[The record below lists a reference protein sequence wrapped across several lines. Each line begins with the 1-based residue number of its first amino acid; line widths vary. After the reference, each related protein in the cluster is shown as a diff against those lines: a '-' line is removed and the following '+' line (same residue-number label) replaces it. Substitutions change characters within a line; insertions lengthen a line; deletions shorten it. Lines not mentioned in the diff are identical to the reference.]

1 MSLKEGEKLTLC
13 SNIIHILGAFY
24 MSVFVPYRKFMKT
37 VILQYDL
44 ASVYFIYRINREQNV
59 FAIGQ

>member
-1 MSLKEGEKLTLC
+1 
-13 SNIIHILGAFY
+13 

-44 ASVYFIYRINREQNV
+44 ASVYFIYRVNREQNV